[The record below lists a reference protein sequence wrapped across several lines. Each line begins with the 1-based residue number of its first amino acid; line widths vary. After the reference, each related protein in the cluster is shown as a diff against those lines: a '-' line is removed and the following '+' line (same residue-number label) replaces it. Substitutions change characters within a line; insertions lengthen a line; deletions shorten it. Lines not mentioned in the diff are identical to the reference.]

1 MNRDILTKKLR
12 EAVVYCDQDGAEAAA
27 SEILVSD
34 IDPVWVIENH
44 LVQAMKIVG
53 DKFENGEY
61 YLPHLMLAAEIM
73 RSVTKILTTNI
84 GEMRMKELKKT
95 GTVVIGT
102 VKGDI
107 HDIGKN
113 IVAFL
118 LEVNG
123 FDVYD
128 VGKEVSPIEFIER
141 AEAVD
146 AEIIALS
153 SLMSTTMA
161 YQAETIRYLEE
172 LGQREKYKV
181 LVGGGPTSESWA
193 EEIGA
198 DGWAKDAHGAVEL
211 VKELLQIE
219 ETTADA

>member
-1 MNRDILTKKLR
+1 
-12 EAVVYCDQDGAEAAA
+12 
-27 SEILVSD
+27 
-34 IDPVWVIENH
+34 
-44 LVQAMKIVG
+44 
-53 DKFENGEY
+53 
-61 YLPHLMLAAEIM
+61 
-73 RSVTKILTTNI
+73 
-84 GEMRMKELKKT
+84 MKELKKT

-128 VGKEVSPIEFIER
+128 VGKEVSPMEFIER